1 MELIAVEKLNVRNFA
16 RTTLN
21 KDEGRT
27 FIVDHPDEGAFGMLI
42 ISANRTIST
51 HVFECWNGTLNAL
64 KLMNGVAVL
73 FAKTWKLEIVD

>member
-1 MELIAVEKLNVRNFA
+1 MELVGVKELNVRNFA
-16 RTTLN
+16 GTTLN
-21 KDEGRT
+21 KTSGRT
-27 FIVDHPDEGAFGMLI
+27 FIIDHPDEGPFGMLI